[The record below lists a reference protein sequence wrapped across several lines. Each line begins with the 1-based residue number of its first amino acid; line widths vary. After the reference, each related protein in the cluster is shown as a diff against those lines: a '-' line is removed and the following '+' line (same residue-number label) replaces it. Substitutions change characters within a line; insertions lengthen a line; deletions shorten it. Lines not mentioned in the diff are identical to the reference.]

1 MDQNETMKKIQDLF
15 GSREAFLGYQ
25 LITLSMIG
33 QPCDITFFNKAPV
46 LDVVIDP
53 QLNLAVAYGAGAT
66 KLLEKLTNL
75 KLSNGQVVSI
85 DEIWTVNPMPKG
97 GLGDEDLA
105 GVDLAAAEE
114 KSGPNGE
121 TLRQMIRETYHCQN
135 RDDEDYYLRRFIA
148 S

>member
-1 MDQNETMKKIQDLF
+1 MDQNETMKKIQDQF

-85 DEIWTVNPMPKG
+85 DDIWTVNPMPKG

-135 RDDEDYYLRRFIA
+135 QDDEDYYLRRFIA